1 VDFDFGHS
9 NEVAA
14 NSKRSIANLALV
26 RQLSPAWELSMRASR
41 RQQEVVGGTARS
53 NLLALQLVYSN
64 PDF

>member
-14 NSKRSIANLALV
+14 NSKRTIANLALV
-26 RQLSPAWELSMRASR
+26 RQLSPTWELSVRGSR

-53 NLLALQLVYSN
+53 NLLALLLVYST